1 MKYKILLFDVDDT
14 LLDFKDNERTSLKK
28 LFEFYNFS
36 DLENIFDT
44 YKEINKSLWRSFE
57 NGEIT
62 REAVLNTRFSKTM
75 KTYNINVSGSELEK
89 KYREF
94 LNEGH
99 KLIENADIVC
109 NELSKTHRLF
119 AVTNGVRET
128 QIKRLK
134 MSGLFPYFEKIF
146 DSESIGYQKPS
157 IEFFNH
163 VEKNIPITNKKDV
176 LVIGDSLSS
185 DIKGGINFGIDTCL
199 FSLEKTEKSESTYTI
214 TNLKEL
220 LNIC

>member
-134 MSGLFPYFEKIF
+134 MSGLFPYFEMIF
-146 DSESIGYQKPS
+146 DSESIGYQKLS
-157 IEFFNH
+157 I
-163 VEKNIPITNKKDV
+163 
-176 LVIGDSLSS
+176 
-185 DIKGGINFGIDTCL
+185 
-199 FSLEKTEKSESTYTI
+199 
-214 TNLKEL
+214 
-220 LNIC
+220 